1 VYCRSSTIGQQV
13 CGGCASEFSIA
24 KPCAA
29 NRTVA
34 IRNFNACKI
43 DMLGLMTELFRN
55 VNASSARFF
64 FHSFPRRRQDESR
77 NTQIEKGSRIAKN
90 ILDNGLLLAPENYDL
105 PVIGNDGSTAD
116 SFTAV
121 QRRICF
127 TELEPEALE
136 GHSQVFGPFA
146 LAYRIEDLRR
156 IGALPVS
163 YIPLE
168 SGGYLSRLPIEMLGG
183 LIDAHRIAG
192 TLLRVQ
198 TQLSQS
204 PALGLKYREK
214 EINFTPEQADVI
226 RKFLNT
232 LIDSAATNLDMT
244 DARLRT
250 MA

>member
-1 VYCRSSTIGQQV
+1 MIFIPSASCDSTNSRSKRSINTSRFPGCNVYCRSSTIGQQV
-13 CGGCASEFSIA
+13 CGGCASEFSIS

-204 PALGLKYREK
+204 PALGLKYRE
-214 EINFTPEQADVI
+214 
-226 RKFLNT
+226 
-232 LIDSAATNLDMT
+232 
-244 DARLRT
+244 
-250 MA
+250 